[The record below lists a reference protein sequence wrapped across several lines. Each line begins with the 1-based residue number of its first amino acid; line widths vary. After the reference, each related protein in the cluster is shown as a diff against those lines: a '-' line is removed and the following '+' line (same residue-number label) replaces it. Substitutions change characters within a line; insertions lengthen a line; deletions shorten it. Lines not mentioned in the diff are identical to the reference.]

1 MVIDVGDGLGIISG
15 MVSAAKTVREGVRKL
30 SGAVDQDMRNA
41 LNLQIGDLIDAM
53 QEMRERHSKL
63 LERLGELERENRQ
76 LREFEVDRENYVLE
90 TLAPN
95 SSAYTYKTDVQA
107 EQPKRYL
114 CAHCFER
121 KEKSI
126 LQFER
131 HEAYTDVLKCH
142 QCGSAVHKSA
152 DRGPAVVSAPAR
164 RWNVF
169 DV

>member
-1 MVIDVGDGLGIISG
+1 MALGLGEGLGLFSG
-15 MVSAAKTVREGVRKL
+15 MVSAAKTLREGVRKL
-30 SGAVDQDMRNA
+30 SGDIDQDMRNT
-41 LNLQIGDLIDAM
+41 LNLQIGELIDAM
-53 QEMRERHSKL
+53 QDMRERHSTL
-63 LERLGELERENRQ
+63 LERVGELERENRQ

-95 SSAYTYKTDVQA
+95 SSAYTHKTDVQA
-107 EQPKRYL
+107 EQSKRYL

-142 QCGSAVHKSA
+142 ACGALAHKTA
-152 DRGPAVVSAPAR
+152 DRGPAVRFAPTQR
-164 RWNVF
+164 RTIF
-169 DV
+169 D